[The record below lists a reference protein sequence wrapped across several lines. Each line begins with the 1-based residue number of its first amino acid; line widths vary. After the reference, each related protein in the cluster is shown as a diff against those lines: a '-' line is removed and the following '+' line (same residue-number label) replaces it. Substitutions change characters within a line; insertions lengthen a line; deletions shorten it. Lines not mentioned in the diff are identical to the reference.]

1 MRITRPVRI
10 IKINPAMPK
19 SNSFFETI
27 LKSSEFVFSIKNPF
41 EFSDRC
47 PIIPQI
53 RRFAPLNRAG

>member
-1 MRITRPVRI
+1 M
-10 IKINPAMPK
+10 IKIAPAMPE

-47 PIIPQI
+47 PIIPLI
-53 RRFAPLNRAG
+53 RIFAPVA